1 MHRFFYYTYWLF
13 IWAILYKLRIVT
25 IQPLYE
31 LLIFA
36 LFFSTFLLLYFKITK
51 ISIVLISILIHI
63 IPLIIIK
70 KKKNTKKDILI
81 NFIVILIYN
90 IFLLLNGK
98 TIMGFYTE
106 RLRFIKNNNISEI
119 IFNSLFSNN
128 A

>member
-36 LFFSTFLLLYFKITK
+36 LFFSKFLLLYFKITK